1 MRTSG
6 LPNFKKPWGRI
17 ERDLPVGN
25 YTVQIANN
33 YNSVNWHGNRG
44 IVLTTRSSVGGKNF
58 LLPTSFLLISLMC
71 LVAGI
76 FFCWRF
82 RALRELGKLNT

>member
-17 ERDLPVGN
+17 EQDLPQGS
-25 YTVQIANN
+25 YKIQIANN
-33 YNSVNWHGNRG
+33 YNSVNWHGTRG
-44 IVLTTRSSVGGKNF
+44 VVLTTRSKVGGKNF
-58 LLPTSFLLISLMC
+58 LLPTAFLLISLMSC
-71 LVAGI
+71 IAGI

-82 RALRELGKLNT
+82 RALREIGKLT